1 MEIANKSTMERLTPE
16 ILLNI
21 TQYVDIKTILALSL
35 TCKAFSSLVSDE
47 RILKRLVDRDYN
59 IRYKHPDITWQQ
71 LYNQLQHHQIS
82 LCTHLSDI
90 PNNLSTSK
98 QELIKNYTD
107 TKPLCS
113 SCQNNTSIYLSLN
126 NSSDKQVCRSCSAKE
141 EGPSSVQYNL
151 EATNLYCF
159 KCSRQV
165 GGKSSND
172 NEKYKVKIILKSLGV
187 EANINTNT
195 ENVKSILQQHLN
207 NEPIQP
213 TSPYA
218 STPESTSINTTTTS
232 TITTETAPATTTT
245 PTEILPDTET
255 QDNNIENQE
264 DIEKR
269 RKAEQ
274 LLYIQE
280 LRQEDMSLKHY
291 LVEKSWGRAWMMFRT
306 REGSPSPGPITNNK
320 LARSNGTL
328 DPNIRIPMDKF
339 RPAPETHADIVSEKL
354 WKYLEKTYG
363 VQGKAY
369 SEDDMEGPEYA
380 RLRICVDDF
389 KHSIQLY
396 P

>member
-1 MEIANKSTMERLTPE
+1 MERLTPD
-16 ILLNI
+16 ILLHI
-21 TQYVDIKTILALSL
+21 TQYIDIKTILALSL
-35 TCKAFSSLVSDE
+35 TCKTFSTLVKDE
-47 RILKRLVDRDYN
+47 RVLKRLVDCDYN

-71 LYNQLQHHQIS
+71 LYNQLQQHQIS

-90 PNNLSTSK
+90 PSSLSTSK
-98 QELIKNYTD
+98 QELVKKFVN
-107 TKPLCS
+107 TKPLCD
-113 SCQNNTSIYLSLN
+113 SCHKNTCIYLSLN

-151 EATNLYCF
+151 EAVHLYCF

-165 GGKSSND
+165 GGKSSNE
-172 NEKYKVKIILKSLGV
+172 NEKHK
-187 EANINTNT
+187 
-195 ENVKSILQQHLN
+195 VKSILENLGIEANGNINNIEISTNNNETSTQQKSSSSLN
-207 NEPIQP
+207 NEPIE
-213 TSPYA
+213 SNA
-218 STPESTSINTTTTS
+218 STPEETTTEV
-232 TITTETAPATTTT
+232 ITATE
-245 PTEILPDTET
+245 
-255 QDNNIENQE
+255 NENLDE
-264 DIEKR
+264 IEKR
-269 RKAEQ
+269 RKSEQ

-280 LRQEDMSLKHY
+280 LRQEDMTLKHY
-291 LVEKSWGRAWMMFRT
+291 LVEKSWGRAWMLFRT
-306 REGSPSPGPITNNK
+306 REGSPPPGPITNNK

-339 RPAPETHADIVSEKL
+339 RPSPETHADIISERL
-354 WKYLEKTYG
+354 WKYLEKEYG